1 MRHSLS
7 ATPVASSPAGSPGRS
22 DEGGAPA
29 AVILVHGLWLHG
41 AALMLLRHRLARRGF
56 SVRTFSYPSVRR
68 SLDAN
73 SRALSR
79 CVAETAGDSVA
90 LVGHSLGGLVVLN
103 MLAQTPDP
111 RIRRV
116 VLMGSPCAGS
126 HCASFLLRTPGLAR
140 LLGRSIG
147 DALLR
152 GPHWEVPA
160 GAEIGVLA
168 GCRSFGLGRIVPG
181 LARPNDGV
189 VALEETRLPA
199 SRDAIV
205 LPVSH
210 SGMLFSRSCAR
221 QVAHFLDKGCFL
233 HA

>member
-1 MRHSLS
+1 MS
-7 ATPVASSPAGSPGRS
+7 AAPVASSPAGS
-22 DEGGAPA
+22 PA

-41 AALMLLRHRLARRGF
+41 AALLLLRHRLARCGF
-56 SVRTFSYPSVRR
+56 SVRSFSYPSVRR

-73 SRALSR
+73 SLALSR
-79 CVAETAGDSVA
+79 CVAETPGGSVA

-103 MLAQTPDP
+103 LLAQAPDP

-140 LLGRSIG
+140 LLGRSIR
-147 DALLR
+147 DAMRR
-152 GPHWEVPA
+152 GHWEAPA

-181 LARPNDGV
+181 LPRPNDGV
-189 VALEETRLPA
+189 VALEETRLA
-199 SRDAIV
+199 GSRDAIV

-210 SGMLFSRSCAR
+210 TEMLFSPSCAR
-221 QVAHFLDKGCFL
+221 QVAHFLKNGCFL
-233 HA
+233 DA